1 MRAARGP
8 LLAFAAFGA
17 YWGAW
22 GVLVPD
28 VKEQVDASVTELG
41 LALLAVALA
50 ALPAMLVTGRIV
62 DRVGPRIFCR

>member
-1 MRAARGP
+1 MRAAKGP
-8 LLAFAAFGA
+8 LFAFAAFGA

-28 VKEQVDASVTELG
+28 IKEQVSASVTQLG

-62 DRVGPRIFCR
+62 DRVGLRILP